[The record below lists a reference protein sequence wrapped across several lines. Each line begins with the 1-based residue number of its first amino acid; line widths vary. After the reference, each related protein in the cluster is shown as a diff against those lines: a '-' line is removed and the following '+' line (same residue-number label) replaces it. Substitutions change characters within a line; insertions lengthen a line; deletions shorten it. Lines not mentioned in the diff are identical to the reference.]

1 MVEGNQSTAN
11 TPFTWRG
18 QELRTIGQIKGMMSE
33 VTKPAE
39 AQSFTTAFRESLGTP
54 DADVTIFQI
63 AAYTGKAASMR
74 ETLGRFL
81 QGDFSGDF
89 FITEAPGDEYG
100 NTANKPCVRRVRIAE
115 DSTGYPQL
123 NVLEPAEIAK
133 EWPSISPTAWRYFVV
148 DGPAR
153 MLNTEEW
160 ARLVGF
166 ERPTR

>member
-1 MVEGNQSTAN
+1 MTEGDKSSDN
-11 TPFTWRG
+11 PFIWRG
-18 QELRTIGQIKGMMSE
+18 QELKTMGQIKDMMAE
-33 VTKPAE
+33 VTDPAE
-39 AQSFTTAFRESLGTP
+39 AQTFTTALRESFGTP
-54 DADVTIFQI
+54 DADVAIFQI
-63 AAYTGKAASMR
+63 AAFTGKAASMK

-89 FITEAPGDEYG
+89 FITEAPEEYG

-133 EWPSISPTAWRYFVV
+133 GWPSISPTAWRYFVV

-153 MLNTEEW
+153 MLNREEW